1 MDSKT
6 MTTQSKNYRRIEQ
19 AIEFLASNFQEQPD
33 LEEMAARLNLSK
45 YHFQRIFKEWAGV
58 TPIQFLR
65 YLTIAYAKERLK
77 ESQSVLETS
86 LDSGLSS
93 PGRLH
98 ELFITFEAMTPGEY
112 KARGVGLDIDFGY
125 HETPFGRCLIATT
138 RRGICALRFLSQ
150 GDRGGI
156 LNELRR
162 EWPLANFV
170 ESPEKTKTVTEDL
183 FSDREKDGSK
193 EIRLFLK
200 GTNFQVKVWEAL
212 LMVPPGMLTCYS
224 HLAAIVGEP
233 AAARAVANA
242 VARNPIAYLIPCHR
256 VIRKV
261 GQIHGYR
268 WGIARKKVMI
278 GWEAVKFDSKDV

>member
-112 KARGVGLDIDFGY
+112 KARGVGLDIDYGY

-224 HLAAIVGEP
+224 HLAAIVEEP

-268 WGIARKKVMI
+268 WGIARKKAMI